1 MACGQLFVCHGS
13 GESPCSGYTM
23 VAASQVAL
31 WFRGAAMVAKQ
42 VADIITFLRS
52 LLIIIFPWIALTEGS
67 NSLPWAA
74 ALLTADWTADSL
86 DGTLARHSSLKYH
99 SWIGDHDLEVDMA
112 VSLGLLL
119 YLLISGFVKPTV
131 AILYLLLW
139 SFFFIRAGLP
149 RSLGMLFQAPIY
161 AWFIYMALLHHPL
174 AGVLLCAWIM
184 AAIVLTWPKAI
195 DEIIPGFLAGMRQF
209 LSQDHRHAD

>member
-1 MACGQLFVCHGS
+1 MGV
-13 GESPCSGYTM
+13 
-23 VAASQVAL
+23 VSQIAL
-31 WFRGAAMVAKQ
+31 RMRGAAMVAKQ
-42 VADIITFLRS
+42 IADIITFLRS
-52 LLIIIFPWIALTEGS
+52 LLLIIFPWIALAEGS

-74 ALLTADWTADSL
+74 ALLAADWTGDSL
-86 DGTLARHSSLKYH
+86 DGTLARHSSQKFH
-99 SWIGDHDLEVDMA
+99 TWIGDHDLEVDMA

-119 YLLISGFVKPTV
+119 YLLISGFVKPSV

-161 AWFIYMALLHHPL
+161 AWFIYMALLHYPL

-184 AAIVLTWPKAI
+184 AAMIITWPKAI
-195 DEIIPGFLAGMRQF
+195 DDVIPGFLSGMRQF
-209 LSQDHRHAD
+209 LSQDHRHAE